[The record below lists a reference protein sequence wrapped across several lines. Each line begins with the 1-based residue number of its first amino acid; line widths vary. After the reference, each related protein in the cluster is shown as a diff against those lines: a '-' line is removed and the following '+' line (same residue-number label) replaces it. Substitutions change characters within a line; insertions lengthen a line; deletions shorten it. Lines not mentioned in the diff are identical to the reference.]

1 MTAAMNVHNTCGGMV
16 MLKNCALIGATD
28 WAAADNGNV
37 YINGT
42 AATAGS
48 DGIMLAV
55 TQ

>member
-1 MTAAMNVHNTCGGMV
+1 MVIIQDCAM
-16 MLKNCALIGATD
+16 IGATD
-28 WAAADNGNV
+28 WCEADNGNV

-55 TQ
+55 TR